1 MTDAQTASQ
10 EDAGA
15 NEPTDATGQ
24 QLKSYIERIEKLEE
38 EKQNLQADIR
48 EIYSEAKA
56 NGFDTKVMRQLIR
69 LRAQDPNDRS
79 EQEELLDT
87 YKNAIGME

>member
-1 MTDAQTASQ
+1 MTDAQAAPQ
-10 EDAGA
+10 EDAGSH
-15 NEPTDATGQ
+15 EPTDATGQ